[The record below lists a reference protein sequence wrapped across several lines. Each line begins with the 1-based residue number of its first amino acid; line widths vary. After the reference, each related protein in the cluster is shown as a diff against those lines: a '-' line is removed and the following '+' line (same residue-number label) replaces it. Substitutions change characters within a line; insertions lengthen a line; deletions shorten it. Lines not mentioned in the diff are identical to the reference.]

1 MKTDALGNMQWNK
14 TYGGTGADW
23 AASLVETPDGG
34 YAIAGTFN
42 CTMFIV
48 SGSGDYWLVKTDA
61 LGNMDWSRTYG
72 GEGAEATSCLI
83 EAPDGGYV
91 IAGSGPSS
99 DHKSFDFW
107 LVKTDEFGFSSESSL
122 WLPSLIL
129 LLTGASLVVA
139 SILSIL
145 IKQRKLRKRSLEE
158 ADVKLTQCVDL

>member
-1 MKTDALGNMQWNK
+1 
-14 TYGGTGADW
+14 
-23 AASLVETPDGG
+23 
-34 YAIAGTFN
+34 
-42 CTMFIV
+42 
-48 SGSGDYWLVKTDA
+48 
-61 LGNMDWSRTYG
+61 
-72 GEGAEATSCLI
+72 LI

-145 IKQRKLRKRSLEE
+145 IKRRKLRKRSLEE
-158 ADVKLTQCVDL
+158 ADV